1 MLKIIFSL
9 IMSIAVL
16 FAQDVSFKSTEDKT
30 ILVELYSSEGC
41 SSCPPAENWLN
52 GLKNNPELFRKFIPL
67 AFHVSYWNRLG
78 WKDSFSKSSFDDR
91 QRNYQRY
98 GNTTSTYTPQFV
110 VDAQEWRGW
119 FDAEPL
125 PLKEQKS
132 GILHASIHRE
142 TVTID
147 YSNAHETYTVHS
159 ALLGFGLS
167 NNITTGE
174 NGGRVLEHDFV
185 VLEHK
190 SEPFT
195 KGSITSTKLHSPT
208 HAKRYAYVVWIS
220 EPNSSTIV
228 QATGG
233 WLN

>member
-1 MLKIIFSL
+1 
-9 IMSIAVL
+9 MSIAVL
-16 FAQDVSFKSTEDKT
+16 FAQDVSFKSAEDKT

-91 QRNYQRY
+91 QRNYQRT

-110 VDAQEWRGW
+110 VDAKEWRGW
-119 FDAEPL
+119 FDAEAL

-132 GILHASIHRE
+132 GILRASIHHE

-147 YSNAHETYTVHS
+147 YSDAHKTYTVHS

-167 NNITTGE
+167 SNITTGE

-208 HAKRYAYVVWIS
+208 HAKRYAYVVWIT
-220 EPNSSTIV
+220 EPNSGVII